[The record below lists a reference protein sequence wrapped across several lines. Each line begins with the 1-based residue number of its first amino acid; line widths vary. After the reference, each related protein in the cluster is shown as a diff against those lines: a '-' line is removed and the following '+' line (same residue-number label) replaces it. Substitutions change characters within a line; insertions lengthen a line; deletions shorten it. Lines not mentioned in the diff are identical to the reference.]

1 MKDIGQS
8 IKKTFNLE
16 AFMGSEPAMIDA
28 VDILKADHRRVDK
41 LFKAFPKADLK
52 QRKEM
57 LDTIIKEL
65 SVHARIEE
73 NLVYPLIMDQENDK
87 TMEAYEE
94 HHLLKLALAELAD
107 IPASSSKIEAK
118 VKVVQELV
126 KHHVK
131 EEERD
136 LLPKL
141 KDCGVNMEE
150 LGKQIMQRKKRIMS
164 QIQKVGDKSGRQ
176 IGGSPRKSG
185 VTRRSA

>member
-1 MKDIGQS
+1 MKDVGQT
-8 IKKTFNLE
+8 IKNAFNMDALL
-16 AFMGSEPAMIDA
+16 GGEPPMNDA

-41 LFKAFPKADLK
+41 MFKAFPKADIK
-52 QRKEM
+52 QRKEL

-65 SVHARIEE
+65 TVHSRIEE
-73 NLVYPLIMDQENDK
+73 NIVYPLIMDEEHDK
-87 TMEAYEE
+87 TMEAFEE

-107 IPASSSKIEAK
+107 IPASSPKIEAK

-136 LLPKL
+136 LLPQL
-141 KDCGVNMEE
+141 KQSGVNLEE
-150 LGKQIMQRKKRIMS
+150 LGRQIIQRKKRLMS
-164 QIQKVGDKSGRQ
+164 NIQKVGDKSGKQ
-176 IGGSPRKSG
+176 VGGGPKKS